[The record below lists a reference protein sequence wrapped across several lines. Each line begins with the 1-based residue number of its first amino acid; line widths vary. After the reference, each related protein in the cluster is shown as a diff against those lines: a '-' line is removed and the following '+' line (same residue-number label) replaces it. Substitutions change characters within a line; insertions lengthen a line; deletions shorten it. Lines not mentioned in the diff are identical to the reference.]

1 MRIGVVTFNENEAL
15 AVDSLLS
22 DLASGAP
29 SPWRREGRQVI
40 ARDYGTDTWRLEH
53 FSLLAQGNVV
63 AAAALADQFAATKPR
78 LDFVIFYG
86 CAGAVEPLDVGE
98 VFLVQRAH
106 YLSLGKVAPIKKGGG
121 GGEDGE
127 LVTLKNKWLCHLQP
141 PADAEPLTPGVF
153 PLCSGSAAVDVP
165 AITGLP
171 TARVA
176 ATDKVVT
183 VPVGMPP
190 AVKEPGPP
198 HDLYE
203 KKEWTYGEALAF
215 VAATAG
221 PLLVEMESFG
231 IARVAE
237 ALGILDRV
245 VVLRVT
251 TDTLV
256 DHNRLVGSNG
266 EDRQR
271 QLLLQGRA
279 VLGYLLAKLYE
290 PGLLR

>member
-1 MRIGVVTFNENEAL
+1 MRIGVVSFNENEAF

-22 DLASGAP
+22 DLASGSP
-29 SPWRREGRQVI
+29 SPWRREGPQAI
-40 ARDYGTDTWRLEH
+40 ARDYGADTWRLEH
-53 FSLLAQGNVV
+53 FSLLAQGNVI
-63 AAAALADQFAATKPR
+63 AAAALAAQFAASKTNF
-78 LDFVIFYG
+78 DFVVFYG

-106 YLSLGKVAPIKKGGG
+106 YLSLGKVAPAGNQRDGKGS
-121 GGEDGE
+121 E

-141 PADAEPLTPGVF
+141 PVDAEPLAPGVF
-153 PLCSGSAAVDVP
+153 PLCSKSGPVDVP

-183 VPVGMPP
+183 VPIGVAP
-190 AVKEPGPP
+190 EPNELGPP

-203 KKEWTYGEALAF
+203 KAEWTYGASLGFIAS
-215 VAATAG
+215 TAG

-237 ALGILDRV
+237 ALDILDRV
-245 VVLRVT
+245 IVLRVT

-256 DHNRLVGSNG
+256 DHNRPVGPQG
-266 EDRQR
+266 EEPQR
-271 QLLLQGRA
+271 ELLLKGRA

-290 PGLLR
+290 PSLLR

>member
-1 MRIGVVTFNENEAL
+1 MRIGVVSFNENEAF

-29 SPWRREGRQVI
+29 SPWRREGPQAI

-63 AAAALADQFAATKPR
+63 AAAALAAQFAATKPK
-78 LDFVIFYG
+78 LDFVVFYG
-86 CAGAVEPLDVGE
+86 CAGAVKPLDVGE

-106 YLSLGKVAPIKKGGG
+106 YLSLGKVAPIKAEGGE
-121 GGEDGE
+121 EDGE

-141 PADAEPLTPGVF
+141 PADAEPLEPGVF
-153 PLCSGSAAVDVP
+153 PLCSKIGPVDVP

-171 TARVA
+171 IARVA

-183 VPVGMPP
+183 VPVGVAPEAM
-190 AVKEPGPP
+190 EPGPP

-203 KKEWTYGEALAF
+203 KKEWTYGEALGF

-237 ALGILDRV
+237 ALDILDKV

-251 TDTLV
+251 TDRLV
-256 DHNRLVGSNG
+256 DHNRPVDPQGG
-266 EDRQR
+266 DEQR
-271 QLLLQGRA
+271 RLLLQSRA

>member
-1 MRIGVVTFNENEAL
+1 MRIGIVSFNENEAF

-29 SPWRREGRQVI
+29 SPWRREGPQAI
-40 ARDYGTDTWRLEH
+40 ARDYGIDTWRLEH

-63 AAAALADQFAATKPR
+63 AAAALAAQFAATKPK
-78 LDFVIFYG
+78 LDFVVFYG

-106 YLSLGKVAPIKKGGG
+106 YLSLGKVAPIEKEGGG
-121 GGEDGE
+121 DGE

-141 PADAEPLTPGVF
+141 PVDAEPLTPGVF
-153 PLCSGSAAVDVP
+153 PLCSKSGPVDIP

-183 VPVGMPP
+183 VPVGVAPETR
-190 AVKEPGPP
+190 EPGPP

-203 KKEWTYGEALAF
+203 KKEWTYGEALGF

-237 ALGILDRV
+237 ALDILDRV

-251 TDTLV
+251 TDRLV
-256 DHNRLVGSNG
+256 DHNRPGGPRG
-266 EDRQR
+266 EDRQKR
-271 QLLLQGRA
+271 LLLQGRA

>member
-1 MRIGVVTFNENEAL
+1 MRIGVVSFNENEAF

-29 SPWRREGRQVI
+29 SPWRREGPQAI

-63 AAAALADQFAATKPR
+63 AAAALAAQFAATQPK
-78 LDFVIFYG
+78 LDFVVFYG

-106 YLSLGKVAPIKKGGG
+106 YLSLGKVAPIE
-121 GGEDGE
+121 GEGGE
-127 LVTLKNKWLCHLQP
+127 LVTLKNKWLCHLLP
-141 PADAEPLTPGVF
+141 PVDAEPLAPGVF
-153 PLCSGSAAVDVP
+153 PLCSKSGPVDVP

-176 ATDKVVT
+176 ATDKVVM
-183 VPVGMPP
+183 VPVGTPP
-190 AVKEPGPP
+190 AAKEPGPP

-203 KKEWTYGEALAF
+203 KKEWTYGEALGF

-231 IARVAE
+231 IARVAD

-251 TDTLV
+251 TDALV
-256 DHNRLVGSNG
+256 DHNQPVGPQG
-266 EDRQR
+266 ENRQG

>member
-1 MRIGVVTFNENEAL
+1 MRIGVVSFNENEAF

-29 SPWRREGRQVI
+29 SPWRREGPQAI

-63 AAAALADQFAATKPR
+63 AAAALAAQFAGTNPK
-78 LDFVIFYG
+78 LDFVVFYG

-98 VFLVQRAH
+98 VFFVQRAH
-106 YLSLGKVAPIKKGGG
+106 YLSLGKVAPIGTEGD
-121 GGEDGE
+121 GEDGE
-127 LVTLKNKWLCHLQP
+127 LVTLKNKWLCHLLP
-141 PADAEPLTPGVF
+141 PVDAEPLAPGVF
-153 PLCSGSAAVDVP
+153 PLCSNSGPVDIP

-183 VPVGMPP
+183 VPVGVAPE
-190 AVKEPGPP
+190 AKEPGPP

-203 KKEWTYGEALAF
+203 KKEWTYGEALGF
-215 VAATAG
+215 VAETAG

-237 ALGILDRV
+237 ALDILDRV

-251 TDTLV
+251 TDRLV
-256 DHNRLVGSNG
+256 DHSRPVGPQG

-271 QLLLQGRA
+271 RLLLQGRA